1 MVDLTRGIPAAADFD
16 HAIGRCDRTRGMG
29 LFGTAVAE
37 REIAIGDGG
46 DRKTRADR
54 EVKRPRQNRDT
65 VPPFAEA
72 LPVARARIH
81 FEDAAKR
88 HDAELV
94 VGSLAGTALARRQF
108 ARLESEIVETRLPGF
123 DLHSG
128 VLRRYQQT
136 TFRVVSGHQFQ
147 DTVFRCASTFPAW
160 RWRSW

>member
-54 EVKRPRQNRDT
+54 KVKRPGQT
-65 VPPFAEA
+65 AEHVPPFAEA

-81 FEDAAKR
+81 FEDADRK
-88 HDAELV
+88 
-94 VGSLAGTALARRQF
+94 S
-108 ARLESEIVETRLPGF
+108 TRLNSSHIP
-123 DLHSG
+123 LS
-128 VLRRYQQT
+128 RM
-136 TFRVVSGHQFQ
+136 
-147 DTVFRCASTFPAW
+147 
-160 RWRSW
+160 